1 MGEPEIESTTSSLK
15 SIIVIV
21 AGLAIT
27 NAIVTVLSKN
37 GLQTISNLDLDS
49 ISLFTIFLMNVIRF
63 HHGNVR
69 HLDTTYKEELG
80 KVNITHKPVGSSGK
94 TALDFFVIFIQS
106 ILFAWMSF
114 LLKVP
119 TEFFG
124 LFTLVLLIDILWYL
138 TVHGMAKDKESFQH
152 QKRWTINNIVSL
164 LLLIALFLKADKIGI
179 TWFTY
184 ASAIVAGSNSVVDF
198 WISWSFYFPT
208 LKLTEESD

>member
-1 MGEPEIESTTSSLK
+1 MGQPEIESTTSSLK
-15 SIIVIV
+15 GIIVIV

-27 NAIVTVLSKN
+27 NSIITVLSKN
-37 GLQTISNLDLDS
+37 GLHTISNLDFNS
-49 ISLFTIFLMNVIRF
+49 ILLFSIFLINVIRF

-80 KVNITHKPVGSSGK
+80 KANITHKPVGSSGK

-114 LLKVP
+114 LLKEP

-152 QKRWTINNIVSL
+152 QKRWTINNVLSL
-164 LLLIALFLKADKIGI
+164 LLLFVIFLIADKIGI
-179 TWFTY
+179 VWFTY
-184 ASAIVAGSNSVVDF
+184 ASGIVAGGNAFVDF

-208 LKLTEESD
+208 LKFTEEST